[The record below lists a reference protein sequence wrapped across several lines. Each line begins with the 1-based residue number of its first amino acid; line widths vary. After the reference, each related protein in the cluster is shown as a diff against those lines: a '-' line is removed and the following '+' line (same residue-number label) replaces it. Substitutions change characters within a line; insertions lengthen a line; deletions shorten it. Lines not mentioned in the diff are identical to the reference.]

1 MEVNSDHEGCSSRVR
16 PFHCTQVGLT
26 PTIIPNVD
34 NSNAQFLIVGT
45 ACALSPLM
53 KTRND
58 SFHSTLMIF
67 FPATRGCSSYNNWD
81 VPDTDGNFHRVA
93 FIMPPIKNLKCC
105 HGMSPMRSTQDHEF
119 GSKQVFKCKTYKVR
133 IKTNSINL
141 ALGARQ

>member
-58 SFHSTLMIF
+58 SFHRFFSLLLDGVLLTIIGTYQILMAIF
-67 FPATRGCSSYNNWD
+67 TGLLSSCLQSK
-81 VPDTDGNFHRVA
+81 
-93 FIMPPIKNLKCC
+93 IKMPSWNVTYEVE
-105 HGMSPMRSTQDHEF
+105 TQDHEF